1 MNAENQKATGFI
13 ARLLS
18 NPTLSG
24 LSPLQKEEQIL
35 QFLLKNARQLYPT
48 LSSPAFFPGKNWEQI
63 WNMLC
68 QALYTEIDRSLM
80 PALKT
85 ILGDKI
91 DLSFIPFL
99 RQQNWS
105 YDQIKEE
112 IHQFLTKLLEKPEAR
127 RAFTGPFLTL
137 MFNIHDRY
145 IDQVFARKEYVH
157 FELVKVQR
165 LKMSREE
172 LKNMI
177 STSILL
183 SPSIHLLSAGPS
195 PGQQDSSPGGVQ
207 SQFADKVFQALQ
219 KNLAV
224 LPDEILLSA
233 VNSNVSFN
241 ENRSIE
247 ATARISALFS
257 ARCRNYNPGQKIDR
271 GADTADK
278 SWFSIARRNYK
289 FYGFDVKMLDE
300 FYKIAAENGW

>member
-1 MNAENQKATGFI
+1 
-13 ARLLS
+13 
-18 NPTLSG
+18 
-24 LSPLQKEEQIL
+24 
-35 QFLLKNARQLYPT
+35 
-48 LSSPAFFPGKNWEQI
+48 
-63 WNMLC
+63 
-68 QALYTEIDRSLM
+68 M
-80 PALKT
+80 PALKE

-112 IHQFLTKLLEKPEAR
+112 IHQFLIKLLEKPEAR

-137 MFNIHDRY
+137 QFNIHDRY

-177 STSILL
+177 ATSILL
-183 SPSIHLLSAGPS
+183 SPSIHLLSVGS
-195 PGQQDSSPGGVQ
+195 SSGQQDSSTGGVQ
-207 SQFADKVFQALQ
+207 SQFAEKVFQTLQ

-224 LPDEILLSA
+224 LPDEVLRSA

-241 ENRSIE
+241 ENRSIG

-257 ARCRNYNPGQKIDR
+257 SRCRNYNASQKIDR

-289 FYGFDVKMLDE
+289 IYGFDVKMLDE